1 MPSQK
6 QIQNRLVAKKK
17 DLKNVTQYMST
28 ADKDNKKILLRKL
41 TQEKGALK
49 RNIGKL
55 ERQLI
60 MEIKA
65 AKEKKTLNLYPDN
78 V

>member
-6 QIQNRLVAKKK
+6 QIQNRLDVKKK

-41 TQEKGALK
+41 LQEKGLW
-49 RNIGKL
+49 
-55 ERQLI
+55 
-60 MEIKA
+60 
-65 AKEKKTLNLYPDN
+65 KEVSGSWKDS
-78 V
+78 